1 VVNASVPATIAVS
14 PRATFAT
21 ATTTVEIILMK
32 ILAIVVSLKLLV
44 LIFALLLPL
53 TSLIVIKDYNYDHNI
68 VRLVLRL
75 HNHHQSTFYEPT

>member
-1 VVNASVPATIAVS
+1 
-14 PRATFAT
+14 
-21 ATTTVEIILMK
+21 M
-32 ILAIVVSLKLLV
+32 
-44 LIFALLLPL
+44 FALLLPL